1 MQAHIDGFVAIAVS
15 PFFLT
20 ETVEDITELQGKSN
34 FSVSKRIPLWN
45 KGTSLKVQLVVW
57 GFVVAIFFSLFLFQ
71 KIEDQ
76 FLNTLSTYGGT
87 S

>member
-34 FSVSKRIPLWN
+34 FSVGKRIPLWN

-76 FLNTLSTYGGT
+76 FLNTLYTYGGT